1 MVKRLIS
8 SQVFPTVSY
17 SLSDYSLL
25 LRVDSLR
32 QGIVN
37 LDDDIIGP
45 NVVDWGQEL
54 RMLEEADDVEEVT
67 ILINSC
73 GGEVY
78 AALSLYDT
86 IKQVASK
93 KLVKGV
99 VGGIAASAASMIVL
113 QAATLRLASPHSTL
127 MIHEPAQWVGE
138 AQTKGQMEDN
148 KAEIDRIARIVYGIM
163 GVRMGKT
170 IEEVDKLLSRRDIY
184 MGVEK
189 AKEIG
194 LIDEIL
200 GVG

>member
-1 MVKRLIS
+1 MVS
-8 SQVFPTVSY
+8 SQVFPNLAT
-17 SLSDYSLL
+17 SLSDYSVL

-45 NVVDWGQEL
+45 NVVDWGQEI
-54 RMLEEADDVEEVT
+54 RMVSEVDDIEEIT
-67 ILINSC
+67 ILINSH

-86 IKQVASK
+86 IKQAASK

-113 QAATLRLASPHSTL
+113 QAATLRLAFQHSTL
-127 MIHEPAQWVGE
+127 MIHEPLHWGDE
-138 AQTKGQMEDN
+138 HQTKGQMEDS
-148 KAEIDRIARIVYGIM
+148 KAEIDRIADIVYGIM

-170 IEEVDKLLSRRDIY
+170 AKEVERLVSRRDIY
-184 MGVEK
+184 MGVEE
-189 AKEIG
+189 ARAIG
-194 LIDEIL
+194 LIDEVL